1 MAISLTWASGIFCF
15 IAGVLVGIVYF
26 GGLWWTVKHLQGTE
40 SMTRLLVA
48 SWLVRNAFFLGV
60 FFWIMQGNWQRL
72 LAAFAGMVSV
82 RIAMTVYMRI
92 KNGKTAAE
100 AEK

>member
-1 MAISLTWASGIFCF
+1 MTISLTWASGIFCF
-15 IAGVLVGIVYF
+15 IVGVLVGIVYF
-26 GGLWWTVKHLQGTE
+26 GGLWWTVKRLQGAE

-48 SWLVRNAFFLGV
+48 SWVIRNAFFLGV
-60 FFWIMQGNWQRL
+60 FFWIMQGNWLRL

-82 RIAMTVYMRI
+82 RIAMTVYM
-92 KNGKTAAE
+92 KNENGKAE